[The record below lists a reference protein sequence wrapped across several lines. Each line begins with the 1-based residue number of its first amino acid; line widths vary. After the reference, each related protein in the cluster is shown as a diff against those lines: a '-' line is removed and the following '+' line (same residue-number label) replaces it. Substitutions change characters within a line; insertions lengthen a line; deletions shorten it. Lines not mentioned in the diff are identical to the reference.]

1 MDTASELAITVSGK
15 LYRHLRAEAHR
26 LGVPL
31 EWLVAS
37 LIVDSIAADEAVAL
51 EPALA

>member
-1 MDTASELAITVSGK
+1 MKADAEFRVTLSPALFD
-15 LYRHLRAEAHR
+15 HLRAEARR

-37 LIVDSIAADEAVAL
+37 LVLDTMDGSAKA
-51 EPALA
+51 

>member
-15 LYRHLRAEAHR
+15 LYRHLRAEARR

-37 LIVDSIAADEAVAL
+37 LIVETIDEGEPAAL